1 MAAQRGRHHV
11 TNNVTGIP
19 PLPEPLPPLSQ
30 HQPRT
35 GLSLRPADLLGLLLP
50 LHPDDPFHPDDVP
63 SIELPAP
70 SFCPC
75 PADHCEL
82 PADTDYGTEI
92 DDIENSLYSTLSAL
106 IDTPQPWDDFDE
118 SSNLLSFKKFTDY
131 VLIPHVAATLIS
143 EDMECSLE
151 DTLDILDDSR
161 RCGQILFP
169 DSVKK
174 ADVFVTPMNALPPTA
189 PPRHRKQVNLISPK
203 QKTVTLDDFPPPD
216 VKTKASKAQAK
227 IPPQKLKTEI
237 KSEKVKKSA
246 AKQDTKKKETKKEK
260 KMGEE
265 TARRSTRNAVPKPRS
280 KSVLLSIYLYVG

>member
-1 MAAQRGRHHV
+1 MSELV
-11 TNNVTGIP
+11 
-19 PLPEPLPPLSQ
+19 
-30 HQPRT
+30 RT
-35 GLSLRPADLLGLLLP
+35 GT
-50 LHPDDPFHPDDVP
+50 
-63 SIELPAP
+63 ELVVVTVEVLAKEV
-70 SFCPC
+70 SRTTL
-75 PADHCEL
+75 AE
-82 PADTDYGTEI
+82 
-92 DDIENSLYSTLSAL
+92 TLSNEREFRNL
-106 IDTPQPWDDFDE
+106 TGVE
-118 SSNLLSFKKFTDY
+118 SLKKFTDH

-161 RCGQILFP
+161 RCGQIRFP

-189 PPRHRKQVNLISPK
+189 PPRHRKQVNLILPK

-280 KSVLLSIYLYVG
+280 KSVLLSIYLYVS